1 MLATWGLIPFFLSK
15 DLDNEFNLRL
25 NSIIQFILNIPAIR
39 GLILFV
45 VLKTFQQT
53 QILNLF

>member
-25 NSIIQFILNIPAIR
+25 KSITQFILNIPAIR
-39 GLILFV
+39 FNLLV

-53 QILNLF
+53 QILNYF